1 LVGAKIIRTS
11 FAKTM
16 TAQFR
21 EAALSTLPLPR
32 IEDLSALEAALAA
45 AQPAAHDVVAVLAKT
60 QGDGGPK
67 DRSRKKFVAAA
78 TRILARHLGIAA
90 GAVAAR
96 VAFVVSG
103 GIEASAAPHMV
114 VLSRRYAL
122 AGKTKRPALAIAHHV
137 SQPIAATMLGD
148 ARLIAAAAVSVRAA
162 LGEAKLG
169 PRDTHLVLIKGP
181 AGEGA
186 EGISRARAA
195 TALGACVALG
205 EFSLAAA
212 TRAWRNRDLTRWSAR
227 VAVSSAAEFPCFE
240 VVALGHSKA
249 WVGDLRIAHRA
260 MADWVDLPAVVA
272 ALGDLS
278 LSARPQLSR
287 NDAKRLVATIA
298 KGGPPADEILRGVP
312 LGLSADPSQP
322 AFRRVRGALA
332 GTIVAA
338 TGVPFA
344 FVSGGAEHQ
353 GPPGGGL
360 VAFVAR
366 VKQGRTTQL
375 RRNRV

>member
-1 LVGAKIIRTS
+1 
-11 FAKTM
+11 M
-16 TAQFR
+16 TAEFR
-21 EAALSTLPLPR
+21 AADLRTLVLPR
-32 IEDLSALEAALAA
+32 LDDLSALEAALVAK
-45 AQPAAHDVVAVLAKT
+45 QPAAADIVAILAKT

-78 TRILARHLGIAA
+78 TRILARHLGISA

-114 VLSRRYAL
+114 VLSRRMA
-122 AGKTKRPALAIAHHV
+122 AAKKTKRPALAIAHHV
-137 SQPIAATMLGD
+137 SQPIAETMLGD
-148 ARLIAAAAVSVRAA
+148 AQLISAAAASVVAA
-162 LGEAKLG
+162 LREANLDA
-169 PRDTHLVLIKGP
+169 RDTHLVLIKGP

-205 EFSLAAA
+205 EFSLATAA
-212 TRAWRNRDLTRWSAR
+212 RAWRNRDMTRWSAR

-240 VVALGHSKA
+240 VVALGHSTA
-249 WVGDLRIAHRA
+249 WAGDLRIAHRA

-272 ALGDLS
+272 ALGDLG
-278 LSARPQLSR
+278 LHARPQLSR
-287 NDAKRLVATIA
+287 AHAMRLVATIA
-298 KGGPPADEILRGVP
+298 KGGPPADENLRGVP
-312 LGLSADPSQP
+312 LGLAADPSQP
-322 AFRRVRGALA
+322 TFRRVRGALA

-366 VKQGRTTQL
+366 VKRPRSTQL

>member
-1 LVGAKIIRTS
+1 
-11 FAKTM
+11 M
-16 TAQFR
+16 TAQFH
-21 EAALSTLPLPR
+21 EANVRTLALPR
-32 IEDLSALEAALAA
+32 LDDLGALEAALAA
-45 AQPAAHDVVAVLAKT
+45 KQPAASDVVAILAKT

-78 TRILARHLGIAA
+78 KRILASHLGVATR
-90 GAVAAR
+90 AVAAR
-96 VAFVVSG
+96 VGFVVSG
-103 GIEASAAPHMV
+103 GIEASAAPHMI
-114 VLSRRYAL
+114 VLSRRMA
-122 AGKTKRPALAIAHHV
+122 AAPKARRPALAIGRHV
-137 SQPIAATMLGD
+137 SQPIAPTMLGE
-148 ARLIAAAAVSVRAA
+148 APLISAAAASVVAA
-162 LGEAKLG
+162 LREAQLAA
-169 PRDTHLVLIKGP
+169 RDTHLVLIKGP
-181 AGEGA
+181 VGAGA

-205 EFSLAAA
+205 ECSLAAA
-212 TRAWRNRDLTRWSAR
+212 TQAWMNRDLARWSAR
-227 VAVSSAAEFPCFE
+227 VAVSSAAEFARFE

-260 MADWVDLPAVVA
+260 MADWIDLAAVIA
-272 ALGDLS
+272 ALGDLG
-278 LSARPQLSR
+278 LRARPQL
-287 NDAKRLVATIA
+287 AHAHAARLVATIA

-312 LGLSADPSQP
+312 LGLAADPSQP

-338 TGVPFA
+338 TGVPTA

-366 VKQGRTTQL
+366 VPATQL

>member
-1 LVGAKIIRTS
+1 MGAKIVRAS

-21 EAALSTLPLPR
+21 KADLLALALPR
-32 IEDLSALEAALAA
+32 LDDLSALEAALTA
-45 AQPAAHDVVAVLAKT
+45 AQPAARDVVAILAKT

-67 DRSRKKFVAAA
+67 DRSRKTFVAAA
-78 TRILARHLGIAA
+78 TRILARHLGVA
-90 GAVAAR
+90 GSAVAAR

-103 GIEASAAPHMV
+103 GIEASAAPHMI
-114 VLSRRYAL
+114 VLSRRTV
-122 AGKTKRPALAIAHHV
+122 AGKTANSPALAIAHHV
-137 SQPIAATMLGD
+137 SQPIAVTMLGD
-148 ARLIAAAAVSVRAA
+148 ARLISAAAASVRAA
-162 LGEAKLG
+162 LREAKLRA
-169 PRDTHLVLIKGP
+169 RDTHLVLIKGP

-195 TALGACVALG
+195 TALGASVALG

-212 TRAWRNRDLTRWSAR
+212 TRAWRRRDMGRWSAR
-227 VAVSSAAEFPCFE
+227 VAVSSAAEFPSFE
-240 VVALGHSKA
+240 VVALGHSAA

-260 MADWVDLPAVVA
+260 MADWVDLPSVVA
-272 ALGDLS
+272 ALGDLG
-278 LSARPQLSR
+278 LRARPQLSR
-287 NDAKRLVATIA
+287 VHAKRLVATIA

-312 LGLSADPSQP
+312 LGLAADPSQP

-366 VKQGRTTQL
+366 TTRGRTTQL

>member
-1 LVGAKIIRTS
+1 
-11 FAKTM
+11 M
-16 TAQFR
+16 TAEFR
-21 EAALSTLPLPR
+21 KADVLALPLPR
-32 IEDLSALEAALAA
+32 LDDLSALEAALAA
-45 AQPAAHDVVAVLAKT
+45 ARPAAADIVAILAKT
-60 QGDGGPK
+60 QGDGGPN
-67 DRSRKKFVAAA
+67 DRSRKNFVAAA
-78 TRILARHLGIAA
+78 TRILARYLGIAA

-114 VLSRRYAL
+114 VMSRRL
-122 AGKTKRPALAIAHHV
+122 VAGGQAKTPALAIGHRV
-137 SQPIAATMLGD
+137 SRPVDERMLGD
-148 ARLIAAAAVSVRAA
+148 ARLIAASAASVAAA
-162 LGEAKLG
+162 LREAKLG

-181 AGEGA
+181 AGAGA

-205 EFSLAAA
+205 ECSLAAA
-212 TRAWRNRDLTRWSAR
+212 TRAWRGRDATRWSAR

-240 VVALGHSKA
+240 VVALGHSNA

-260 MADWVDLPAVVA
+260 MADWVDLAAVVA
-272 ALGDLS
+272 ALGDLG
-278 LSARPQLSR
+278 LRARPQLSR
-287 NDAKRLVATIA
+287 AHASRLVATIA
-298 KGGPPADEILRGVP
+298 KGGPPRDEILRGMP
-312 LGLSADPSQP
+312 LGLAADPSQP

-338 TGVPFA
+338 TGVPAA

-366 VKQGRTTQL
+366 VPQGRKTQL

>member
-1 LVGAKIIRTS
+1 
-11 FAKTM
+11 M
-16 TAQFR
+16 TAEFR
-21 EAALSTLPLPR
+21 EAALRTLPLPR
-32 IEDLSALEAALAA
+32 LDDLDAFESALAA
-45 AQPAAHDVVAVLAKT
+45 RQPAASDIVAILAKT

-78 TRILARHLGIAA
+78 ARLLARNLGISDS
-90 GAVAAR
+90 AVATR

-103 GIEASAAPHMV
+103 GIEASAAPHMI
-114 VLSRRYAL
+114 VLLRRAAT
-122 AGKTKRPALAIAHHV
+122 AGKTRSPVLAVAHHV
-137 SQPIAATMLGD
+137 SQPIAETMLGD
-148 ARLIAAAAVSVRAA
+148 ARLISAAAAGVRAA
-162 LGEAKLG
+162 VREAKLAA
-169 PRDTHLVLIKGP
+169 RDTHLVLIKGP
-181 AGEGA
+181 AGVGG

-205 EFSLAAA
+205 ECNLATA

-227 VAVSSAAEFPCFE
+227 VAVSSAAEFPSFE

-260 MADWVDLPAVVA
+260 MEDWIDLAAVVA
-272 ALGDLS
+272 ALDELGLR
-278 LSARPQLSR
+278 ARPQLSR
-287 NDAKRLVATIA
+287 AHAARLVATIA

-312 LGLSADPSQP
+312 LGLGADPSQP
-322 AFRRVRGALA
+322 AFRRVRGALV

-338 TGVPFA
+338 TGAPFA

-366 VKQGRTTQL
+366 VPPPHRTQL
-375 RRNRV
+375 RRNRM

>member
-1 LVGAKIIRTS
+1 MS

-21 EAALSTLPLPR
+21 EADLRALALPR
-32 IEDLSALEAALAA
+32 LEDLSALEAALAA
-45 AQPAAHDVVAVLAKT
+45 SQPAAQDVVAILAKT

-114 VLSRRYAL
+114 VLSRRTVAAKK
-122 AGKTKRPALAIAHHV
+122 AGRPALAIAHHV
-137 SQPIAATMLGD
+137 SHPIAEVLLGD
-148 ARLIAAAAVSVRAA
+148 ARLIAAAAASVRAA
-162 LGEAKLG
+162 LREAKLAA
-169 PRDTHLVLIKGP
+169 RDTHLVLIKGP
-181 AGEGA
+181 AGDGA

-205 EFSLAAA
+205 ELGLATAK
-212 TRAWRNRDLTRWSAR
+212 RAWKTRDMRQWSAR

-240 VVALGHSKA
+240 VVALGHSAA
-249 WVGDLRIAHRA
+249 WIGDLRIAHRA

-272 ALGDLS
+272 ALGDLG
-278 LSARPQLSR
+278 LAARPQLSR
-287 NDAKRLVATIA
+287 ADAGRLVATIA
-298 KGGPPADEILRGVP
+298 KGGPPTDEMLRGVP
-312 LGLSADPSQP
+312 LGLGADSSQP

-366 VKQGRTTQL
+366 AKQRPTTQL